1 MKKLYIVSILVI
13 CSTFVNAQRINYDIS
28 SKWFFGLNAGVTW
41 NSNDVKNV
49 NSSGYGLIL
58 GRSYNYNYGKKIS
71 FDIRG
76 RYLAGTWVGQD
87 TSAFSLSNYQGGPLD
102 SYKNNGD
109 SIYVNNFQT
118 DVRRLALELVLH
130 LNGVR
135 ERTGFDP
142 YVFGGIGLTW
152 TQTYGDLLQTIDSSS
167 LYDYTALQQAGPIG
181 PQLSTT
187 LDGLY
192 ETRLD
197 GGINNQYKVKWMPS
211 LGFGLGYQVGKRT
224 SLGIEHKTTFTKG
237 DNFDGFISESTRL
250 KNDWHHYTSAYL
262 RINFKSRGGNT
273 SENSSS
279 NVNNYTSTSN
289 CPKPVLTLMSGNN
302 KTVTNSQ
309 YRIEFKVSNLLN
321 SNGVTLLNDQNQ
333 PILFNFNASTDV
345 VNAIVQLHPGQNTFY
360 LTASNSCG
368 SETATVFVNLLNCV
382 TPTATFTSPNGGS
395 LTVKTSDFAFSA
407 VVQGTVN
414 ANGIKLLMN
423 GMSLNG
429 ATYNQANGLIQRAIT
444 LVPGVNTIQL
454 TVTNDC
460 GTNTYT
466 TTITYDNCI
475 PVSLQLLNPSASGT
489 TVNNAA
495 VTISASIS
503 GSLTNAQAKVFQNGL
518 QLPNIFILSNGQIQI
533 PTTLSPGINTFDVEV
548 SNGCGNDVEITTIY
562 LQNCIAPSI
571 VIQSPTQN
579 QSLTAS
585 GNAIRL
591 KSTVSNVTAKQNMK
605 VIVNGIEQANFTFN
619 ATTGALELGFSPI
632 NGSNSITITAT
643 NNCGSDVETIQ
654 FNYINCTGLTPIVT
668 ILSSGGTTNSPIYT
682 LLANTGS
689 VGLNGQSI
697 TINQNGSPIAFNQT
711 AGQINA
717 VTTLIPGLNTFVV
730 TVTSASCGSDSK
742 TMTVNYNNCIAPQI
756 TLIQPTTTGGTT
768 NIGTLQ
774 FKASATNI
782 AQSQNIQLVKNGQQ
796 IPFTFTNGLIN
807 ATINLTNG
815 INTITLSVN
824 NACGNDAE
832 TFTVNYVQCIPPT
845 IQLNSSIQTGT
856 TVTNANFPFSAIV
869 LGASGQNMSLKLNGV
884 PTTFNNGNDAVTA
897 SLVLSP
903 GLNTIVFNASND
915 CGVDVETITVNY
927 DNCIA
932 PVISNYSTNAT
943 TVIANTAQT
952 ITTNIANA
960 STQNII
966 FTQNGIQRPF
976 SFVNGQF
983 SASVSLSAGANSFV
997 LTADNNC
1004 GSDQH
1009 DWNIQFTPC
1018 TAPTID
1024 ITNPSNSGISVN
1036 AASFNFQAN
1045 LQNISSTQGILFS
1058 LNGSTITNFNYSN
1071 GALTSTLTLQSG
1083 LNTIVL
1089 KATNACG
1096 TDIKT
1101 MTVFYNNCVA
1111 PIITVSNPS
1120 LNNGTVSNPTFTYTA
1135 NIQNSTNTQGILL
1148 SLNGTAI
1155 SNYTFNN
1162 GQLSA
1167 NINLVAGVN
1176 TFVLT
1181 VSNAC
1186 GSDMKTGTVTYLNC
1200 SVPSVS
1206 ITSPASSNDNV
1217 TNAAYTFQASVQQ
1230 MSSSQGISLALNGVP
1245 VPNFTYANGQVSAS
1259 VNLTPGINTFVL
1271 SATNACG
1278 SDSKTQVL
1286 TYTACTAPQVT
1297 ILNPVNNNFGVSNPL
1312 INFQASY
1319 ANINSNQGISLS
1331 LNGNPITNFVLLNNQ
1346 ISASITLSNGMNTI
1360 LLTATNDCGN
1370 DAQNRVIRYEPCIA
1384 PVVTIN
1390 NPTGSNY
1397 TATTNSIPFVAS
1409 VQNLTN
1415 AQGLSLTVNGI
1426 PVSNIQFNTTSGLVS
1441 ANISL
1446 STGNNSIVL
1455 SANGSCGTDSKT
1467 IDVAY
1472 NPCVAP
1478 TVSISNPANNNS
1490 TVSTNNVAFSA
1501 NVQNVTLQQ
1510 ISLTVNGTNVPN
1522 FSLVNGLVT
1531 ANLTLSNGNNEI
1543 VVTVTNAC
1551 GADNKTVYIKFEEC
1565 LAPVVSINNPLTA
1578 NTSVTNASFNFM
1590 GAVQNIGNGQGIS
1603 LTLNGNIIPN
1613 ASFTNGQ
1620 ISAVLNLESGL
1631 NQIILAAINNC
1642 GSDNQSTTIMFDQCV
1657 PPLVTI
1663 QNPVDLFYGV
1673 NSPIFPF
1680 QATVQNMP
1688 NSQGINLTVA
1698 GNPVNNFNL
1707 SNSNFTAT
1715 LDLPEGV
1722 NEIVLTA
1729 TNACG
1734 TSSQLRTIRYQS
1746 CIPPIVN
1753 ITTDPISGSTTNST
1767 NLVYTA
1773 NVTNFAPSTILQL
1786 TVNGNNFTNFLNMNG
1801 AISANISLENGVNE
1815 VQLTATSSCG
1825 SDSKTY
1831 VITFDDGS
1839 PNGGP
1844 GNSDGTF
1851 KQNQKPNQP
1860 APAQNNTQTKP
1871 ATTPTQTKPT
1881 TNTTPAKPTTTTPA
1895 AKPTTAP
1902 ATTTTPAKPT
1912 TSPAKPTTPP
1922 PAAKP
1927 TTAPATTTAPAKP
1940 TTPTPAGKPTTPAGK
1955 PTQTPVTTKPA
1966 TTPTT
1971 PTPQKEI
1978 PASGG
1983 GQKPA
1988 NTNQSPQNQTNP
2000 VPSQGGTTEKGGGK

>member
-1 MKKLYIVSILVI
+1 MKKIYILSILVI
-13 CSTFVNAQRINYDIS
+13 CSTFANAQRINYDIS
-28 SKWFFGLNAGVTW
+28 SNWFFGLNAGVTW

-76 RYLAGTWVGQD
+76 RYLTGTWVGQD
-87 TSAFSLSNYQGGPLD
+87 TSAFQMSNYQGGPLD
-102 SYKNNGD
+102 NYNVDSN

-152 TQTYGDLLQTIDSSS
+152 TKTYGDLVQTIDSSS

-181 PQLSTT
+181 PQLSST

-197 GGINNQYKVKWMPS
+197 GGINNQYNVKWMPS

-237 DNFDGFISESTRL
+237 DDFDGFISESPRL

-262 RINFKSRGGNT
+262 RIHFKSRDRQNT
-273 SENSSS
+273 SENTSS

-321 SNGVTLLNDQNQ
+321 ANSLTLLNDQNQ
-333 PILFNFNASTDV
+333 PVLYNYNASTNV
-345 VNAIVQLHPGQNTFY
+345 VYAMVQLHVGQNTFN
-360 LTASNSCG
+360 LTASNNCG
-368 SETATVFVNLLNCV
+368 SETAYVTVTLLNCV
-382 TPTATFTSPNGGS
+382 TPTATFTNPNGGS
-395 LTVKTSDFAFSA
+395 MTVKTSDFAFSA
-407 VVQGTVN
+407 VIQGTVT

-429 ATYNQANGLIQRAIT
+429 ATFNQANGLIQRAIT

-466 TTITYDNCI
+466 AAITYDNCV

-495 VTISASIS
+495 FTISASIS

-518 QLPNIFILSNGQIQI
+518 QLSNVFILSNGQIQI

-548 SNGCGNDVEITTIY
+548 NNGCGNDVEITSIY
-562 LQNCIAPSI
+562 FQNCIAPSI

-591 KSTVSNVTAKQNMK
+591 KSIVSNVPAKQNMK
-605 VIVNGIEQANFTFN
+605 VIVNGIEQSNFTFN
-619 ATTGALELGFSPI
+619 ATTGALELGFIPI

-654 FNYINCTGLTPIVT
+654 FNYINCTGLAPNVT
-668 ILSSGGTTNSPIYT
+668 ILSSGGTVNSSIYT

-697 TINQNGSPIAFNQT
+697 TVNQNGSPIAFNQT
-711 AGQINA
+711 VGQINA
-717 VTTLIPGLNTFVV
+717 VTTLIPGINTFVV
-730 TVTSASCGSDSK
+730 SATSASCGSDSK
-742 TMTVNYNNCIAPQI
+742 TFTVNYNNCVAPQI
-756 TLIQPTTTGGTT
+756 TLIQPSTTGGTT
-768 NIGTLQ
+768 NIGSLQ
-774 FKASATNI
+774 FKANATNI
-782 AQSQNIQLVKNGQQ
+782 SQSQNIHLVKNGQQ
-796 IPFTFTNGLIN
+796 IPFTFTNGFID

-856 TVTNANFPFSAIV
+856 TVTNANFPFSAIL

-884 PTTFNNGNDAVTA
+884 SKMFNNGNDAVTA

-903 GLNTIVFNASND
+903 GLNTIVFSASND

-932 PVISNYSTNAT
+932 PSLSNFSNNASSIVAT
-943 TVIANTAQT
+943 ANAAQT
-952 ITTNIANA
+952 ITATIANA
-960 STQNII
+960 TTQNII
-966 FTQNGIQRPF
+966 FTQNGVQRPF
-976 SFVNGQF
+976 SLVNGQF
-983 SASVSLSAGANSFV
+983 NAAITLVPGINSLV
-997 LTADNNC
+997 LTANSNC
-1004 GSDQH
+1004 GTAQH
-1009 DWNIQFTPC
+1009 PWEIQYTPC
-1018 TAPTID
+1018 IAPLIS
-1024 ITNPSNSGISVN
+1024 IMNPSNSGLSVN
-1036 AASFNFQAN
+1036 TADFNFQAD
-1045 LQNISSTQGILFS
+1045 LQNITSTQGILFS
-1058 LNGSTITNFNYSN
+1058 LNGSTISNFTFNN
-1071 GALTSTLTLQSG
+1071 GALTSTLNLQVG

-1101 MTVFYNNCVA
+1101 MTIFYNQCVA
-1111 PIITVSNPS
+1111 PIIAVSSPL
-1120 LNNGTVSNPTFTYTA
+1120 LNNVTVSNPTFTYSAT
-1135 NIQNSTNTQGILL
+1135 IQNSTSAQGILL

-1155 SNYTFNN
+1155 STFTFNN

-1167 NINLVAGVN
+1167 NINLAAGVN

-1186 GSDMKTGTVTYLNC
+1186 GSDMKTATVNYLNC

-1206 ITSPASSNDNV
+1206 ITSPASSNIDV
-1217 TNAAYTFQASVQQ
+1217 TNAAYTFQSNVQQ
-1230 MSSSQGISLALNGVP
+1230 MSSSQGISLALNGVA
-1245 VPNFTYANGQVSAS
+1245 VPNFTFVNGQVSAN
-1259 VNLTPGINTFVL
+1259 VNLTPGINTFAITV
-1271 SATNACG
+1271 ANACG

-1286 TYTACTAPQVT
+1286 SYTACTAPQVT
-1297 ILNPVNNNFGVSNPL
+1297 ILNPLNTNFGVSNPV

-1319 ANINSNQGISLS
+1319 AHINSNQGISLS
-1331 LNGNPITNFVLLNNQ
+1331 LNGNPMTNFVLLNNQ
-1346 ISASITLSNGMNTI
+1346 ISATITLSNGMNTI
-1360 LLTATNDCGN
+1360 LLSATNACGN
-1370 DAQNRVIRYEPCIA
+1370 DAQSRVIRYEPCIA
-1384 PVVTIN
+1384 PIVTITS
-1390 NPTGSNY
+1390 PTGINY
-1397 TATTNSIPFVAS
+1397 TAAS
-1409 VQNLTN
+1409 STMSLSANVQNMTN
-1415 AQGLSLTVNGI
+1415 AQGLSLTVNGV

-1455 SANGSCGTDSKT
+1455 SATGSCGTDSKT

-1472 NPCVAP
+1472 NPCIAP
-1478 TVSISNPANNNS
+1478 SVSISNPANNNS
-1490 TVSTNNVAFSA
+1490 TVSTTNFAFSA
-1501 NVQNVTLQQ
+1501 NVQNATLQQ
-1510 ISLTVNGTNVPN
+1510 ISLSLNGTNVPN
-1522 FSLVNGLVT
+1522 FNFVNGLVS
-1531 ANLTLSNGNNEI
+1531 AILNLSNGNNEI

-1551 GADNKTVYIKFEEC
+1551 GTDNKTVNIKFEEC
-1565 LAPVVSINNPLTA
+1565 LAPVVSISNPFTA
-1578 NTSVTNASFNFM
+1578 GTSVTNASFNFT
-1590 GAVQNIGNGQGIS
+1590 GAIQNIGTGQGIS
-1603 LTLNGNIIPN
+1603 LLLNGNIIPN
-1613 ASFTNGQ
+1613 ASFMNGQ
-1620 ISAVLNLESGL
+1620 ISAMLNLTSGL
-1631 NQIILAAINNC
+1631 NQIILSAVNNC
-1642 GSDNQSTTIMFDQCV
+1642 GTDNQSTTIMFDQCI
-1657 PPLVTI
+1657 PPVVTI

-1688 NSQGINLTVA
+1688 NSQGINLTVG

-1715 LDLPEGV
+1715 LTLPEGV

-1746 CIPPIVN
+1746 CIPPVIN
-1753 ITTDPISGSTTNST
+1753 ITTDPISGSVTNST

-1786 TVNGNNFTNFLNMNG
+1786 TVNGSNFTNFSNMNG
-1801 AISANISLENGVNE
+1801 AVSANISLGNGTNE
-1815 VQLTATSSCG
+1815 VQLTAISSCG
-1825 SDSKTY
+1825 SDIKTY
-1831 VITFDDGS
+1831 VITFDDAS

-1860 APAQNNTQTKP
+1860 TQNN
-1871 ATTPTQTKPT
+1871 
-1881 TNTTPAKPTTTTPA
+1881 TPAKPAQNTT
-1895 AKPTTAP
+1895 
-1902 ATTTTPAKPT
+1902 
-1912 TSPAKPTTPP
+1912 PAKPTTPP

-1927 TTAPATTTAPAKP
+1927 TTAPATNTPSKPTTPPPAAKPTTAPETNTPTKPTTPPPAAKPTTAPA
-1940 TTPTPAGKPTTPAGK
+1940 TTAPAGK
-1955 PTQTPVTTKPA
+1955 PTQTPVTTKPE
-1966 TTPTT
+1966 PTT
-1971 PTPQKEI
+1971 PPKEV

-1983 GQKPA
+1983 GKNPV

-2000 VPSQGGTTEKGGGK
+2000 EPSKGGTTEEGGGK

>member
-1 MKKLYIVSILVI
+1 MKKLYILSILLI

-58 GRSYNYNYGKKIS
+58 GRSYNYNYGKNIS

-102 SYKNNGD
+102 SYTLNGD
-109 SIYVNNFQT
+109 SLYVNNFQT

-135 ERTGFDP
+135 ERTGLDP
-142 YVFGGIGLTW
+142 YVFGGIGFTW

-167 LYDYTALQQAGPIG
+167 LYDYASLQQAGPIG
-181 PQLSTT
+181 PQLSST
-187 LDGLY
+187 LDGVY

-197 GGINNQYKVKWMPS
+197 GGIDNEYNVKWMPS

-224 SLGIEHKTTFTKG
+224 SLGIEHKTTFTRG
-237 DNFDGFISESTRL
+237 DLFDGYISNTPRL

-262 RINFKSRGGNT
+262 RIHFKSRGGGQYT
-273 SENSSS
+273 PENSTN
-279 NVNNYTSTSN
+279 NVNNYTTTSN

-302 KTVTNSQ
+302 KTVTNNQ

-321 SNGVTLLNDQNQ
+321 ASGATLFNDLNQ
-333 PILFNFNASTDV
+333 PVLFNYNASTQVID
-345 VNAIVQLHPGQNTFY
+345 AMVQLHPGQNTFQ
-360 LTASNSCG
+360 LTANNNCG
-368 SETATVFVNLLNCV
+368 SETANVTVTLLNCV
-382 TPTATFTSPNGGS
+382 TPTATFTNPNGGS

-407 VVQGTVN
+407 VIQGTVN

-454 TVTNDC
+454 TVSNDC

-466 TTITYDNCI
+466 ATITYDNCV

-495 VTISASIS
+495 FTISASIS

-518 QLPNIFILSNGQIQI
+518 QIPNILIQSTGQIQI
-533 PTTLSPGINTFDVEV
+533 PTTLTAGINTFNLEV
-548 SNGCGNDVEITTIY
+548 TNGCGNDVEITSIY
-562 LQNCIAPSI
+562 FQNCIPPSI
-571 VIQSPTQN
+571 AIQSPTQN

-591 KSTVSNVTAKQNMK
+591 KSTVSNVPAKQNIK
-605 VIVNGIEQANFTFN
+605 VIVNGIEQSNFTFN
-619 ATTGALELGFSPI
+619 AATGALELGLSPI

-654 FNYINCTGLTPIVT
+654 FNYINCTGLTPNVT
-668 ILSSGGTTNSPIYT
+668 ILSAGGTTNSAIYT
-682 LLANTGS
+682 LLANTGN

-697 TINQNGSPIAFNQT
+697 TVNQNGSPIAFNQT
-711 AGQINA
+711 VGQINA
-717 VTTLIPGLNTFVV
+717 VTTLIPGVNTFVV
-730 TVTSASCGSDSK
+730 TASSTSCGTDSK
-742 TMTVNYNNCIAPQI
+742 TITVNYNNCVAPQI
-756 TLIQPTTTGGTT
+756 SLIQPTTSGGTT

-774 FKASATNI
+774 FKANATNI
-782 AQSQNIQLVKNGQQ
+782 TQSQNIQLVKNGQQ
-796 IPFTFTNGLIN
+796 IPFTYTNGSIE
-807 ATINLTNG
+807 ASINLTNG

-845 IQLNSSIQTGT
+845 IQLNSSVPTGS
-856 TVTNANFPFSAIV
+856 TVTNATFQFNAIV
-869 LGASGQNMSLKLNGV
+869 LGALSQNISLKRNGV
-884 PTTFNNGNDAVTA
+884 STPINMNNTSVSANLT
-897 SLVLSP
+897 LTP
-903 GLNTIVFNASND
+903 GLNTIVFSASND

-932 PVISNYSTNAT
+932 PTISNFSNNASSIVATSSASQTITATITNAT
-943 TVIANTAQT
+943 
-952 ITTNIANA
+952 
-960 STQNII
+960 TQNII

-976 SFVNGQF
+976 NLVNGQF
-983 SASVSLSAGANSFV
+983 NAAITLVPGINSLV
-997 LTADNNC
+997 LTVNNNC
-1004 GSDQH
+1004 GTDQH
-1009 DWNIQFTPC
+1009 PWEIQYTPC
-1018 TAPTID
+1018 VAPIIS
-1024 ITNPSNSGISVN
+1024 ITNPSNSGLSVN
-1036 AASFNFQAN
+1036 SASFNFQAN
-1045 LQNISSTQGILFS
+1045 LQNISGNQGILFS
-1058 LNGSTITNFNYSN
+1058 LNGTTISNFAYSN
-1071 GALTSTLTLQSG
+1071 GTLTSTLTLQSG

-1089 KATNACG
+1089 KATNPCG

-1101 MTVFYNNCVA
+1101 MTIFYNNCVA
-1111 PIITVSNPS
+1111 PIIAVSNPS
-1120 LNNGTVSNPTFTYTA
+1120 INNGTVSSPTFTYSATV
-1135 NIQNSTNTQGILL
+1135 QNMPNSQGILL

-1167 NINLVAGVN
+1167 NINLAAGVN

-1181 VSNAC
+1181 VSNSC
-1186 GSDMKTGTVTYLNC
+1186 GSDMKTTTVNYLNC

-1206 ITSPASSNDNV
+1206 ITSPASSNIEV
-1217 TNAAYTFQASVQQ
+1217 TNAAFTFQASVQQ
-1230 MSSSQGISLALNGVP
+1230 MSSSQGISLALNGVS
-1245 VPNFTYANGQVSAS
+1245 VPNFTYANGQVSAA

-1271 SATNACG
+1271 TAVNACG

-1297 ILNPVNNNFGVSNPL
+1297 ILNPVNNNFGVSNPI
-1312 INFQASY
+1312 INFQATY
-1319 ANINSNQGISLS
+1319 AHVNSNQGISLS

-1346 ISASITLSNGMNTI
+1346 ISATITLSNGMNTI
-1360 LLTATNDCGN
+1360 LLSATNACGN
-1370 DAQNRVIRYEPCIA
+1370 DAQSRIIRYEPCIA
-1384 PVVTIN
+1384 PNVTITS
-1390 NPTGSNY
+1390 PTGTNY
-1397 TATTNSIPFVAS
+1397 TATTSSLTLSAN

-1415 AQGLSLTVNGI
+1415 AQGLSLTVNGV
-1426 PVSNIQFNTTSGLVS
+1426 PVSNFQFNTTSGLVS

-1446 STGNNSIVL
+1446 STGSNSIVL
-1455 SANGSCGTDSKT
+1455 SATGSCGTDSKT

-1472 NPCVAP
+1472 NPCIAP
-1478 TVSISNPANNNS
+1478 SVSISNPANNSS
-1490 TVSTNNVAFSA
+1490 TVSSTNFAFSA
-1501 NVQNVTLQQ
+1501 NVQNATLQQ
-1510 ISLTVNGTNVPN
+1510 ISLLLNGTNVPN
-1522 FSLVNGLVT
+1522 FNLVNGVVT
-1531 ANLTLSNGNNEI
+1531 ANLNLSNGNNEI

-1551 GADNKTVYIKFEEC
+1551 GTDSKTGYIKFEEC
-1565 LAPVVSINNPLTA
+1565 LAPVVSISNPITA
-1578 NTSVTNASFNFM
+1578 GTSVTNASYNFTA
-1590 GAVQNIGNGQGIS
+1590 GIQNIGNGQGIS

-1613 ASFTNGQ
+1613 ASFINGQ
-1620 ISAVLNLESGL
+1620 ISAMLNLTGGI
-1631 NQIILAAINNC
+1631 NQIVLSAVNNC
-1642 GSDNQSTTIMFDQCV
+1642 GTDNQSTTITFEQCV
-1657 PPLVTI
+1657 PPIVTI

-1707 SNSNFTAT
+1707 SNNNFTAT
-1715 LDLPEGV
+1715 LNLPEGV

-1753 ITTDPISGSTTNST
+1753 ITTDPISGSVTNST

-1786 TVNGNNFTNFLNMNG
+1786 SVNGNNFTNFSNMNG
-1801 AISANISLENGVNE
+1801 AVSANISLANGANE
-1815 VQLTATSSCG
+1815 VQLTAISSCG
-1825 SDSKTY
+1825 TDTKTY
-1831 VITFDDGS
+1831 VITFDDSS

-1851 KQNQKPNQP
+1851 KQNQQQNQP
-1860 APAQNNTQTKP
+1860 KPTQNNTPTKP
-1871 ATTPTQTKPT
+1871 AQ
-1881 TNTTPAKPTTTTPA
+1881 NTTPAKPTTP
-1895 AKPTTAP
+1895 P
-1902 ATTTTPAKPT
+1902 ATTA
-1912 TSPAKPTTPP
+1912 PAKPTTPP

-1927 TTAPATTTAPAKP
+1927 NTTPTTTAPTKP
-1940 TTPTPAGKPTTPAGK
+1940 TTPPS
-1955 PTQTPVTTKPA
+1955 TTKPA
-1966 TTPTT
+1966 QTPTT
-1971 PTPQKEI
+1971 TKPAQTPQKD
-1978 PASGG
+1978 PTTGG
-1983 GQKPA
+1983 GQKPV

-2000 VPSQGGTTEKGGGK
+2000 VPSKGGTTEKGGGK